1 MSFRNHAKECGAAA
15 ALALAL
21 TLAGPAVAADD
32 MPGAVYTAANN
43 MPLPSAPAMP
53 AVSDWRPAWWNSS
66 YTAIVLPDSRTR
78 DQWLRECHRR
88 MTPNYAYGDYYGR
101 YRDRDRRRHGR
112 DRDRIDGYAS
122 GNGECEA
129 YFDDYYRDQAE
140 YAQRAYAYSY
150 QSQATTDQ
158 SGQRQV
164 EEVVTER
171 YEPIRTRIIER
182 RRARSVI
189 HDKRIRIAP

>member
-1 MSFRNHAKECGAAA
+1 MSFRTHAKECGAAA

-21 TLAGPAVAADD
+21 ALTSPAVAADELA
-32 MPGAVYTAANN
+32 GAASAAANN
-43 MPLPSAPAMP
+43 MPLPGA
-53 AVSDWRPAWWNSS
+53 SDWHPAWWNSS

-88 MTPNYAYGDYYGR
+88 MTPSYDYGDYYR
-101 YRDRDRRRHGR
+101 PDRMHGGRRHGR
-112 DRDRIDGYAS
+112 DRDRVESYAQ
-122 GNGECEA
+122 GQDNCEA
-129 YFDDYYRDQAE
+129 YFDDYYRYYAD

-150 QSQATTDQ
+150 QAQSTTYQ

-171 YEPIRTRIIER
+171 YEPIRSRIIER
-182 RRARSVI
+182 RQFRPVI
-189 HDKRIRIAP
+189 HDKRIRVAP